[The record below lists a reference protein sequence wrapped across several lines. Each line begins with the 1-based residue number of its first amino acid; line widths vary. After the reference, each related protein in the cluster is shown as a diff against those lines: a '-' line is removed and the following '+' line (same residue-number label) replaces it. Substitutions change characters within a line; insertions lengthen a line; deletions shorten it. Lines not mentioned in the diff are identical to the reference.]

1 MKIIAVRCSNADFAY
16 VVIEGTKESP
26 IVVESDVTGF
36 PKGYD
41 EPALFHWFHQE
52 IIGLIGKH
60 TPTAVAVKSA
70 EPMVKRSGSLE
81 TRIRVEGITLMSAA
95 EAGCDT
101 ACRKVK
107 STIAKDL
114 GMKGKGKYLETKLD
128 TSRVADFDSY
138 SSKQQ
143 EALLVGW
150 SCLE

>member
-1 MKIIAVRCSNADFAY
+1 MRILAVRCSNTDFAY
-16 VVIEGTKESP
+16 AVIEGSKQSP
-26 IVVESDVTGF
+26 IVIDSNLTGF

-52 IIGLIGKH
+52 IMGLIGKH
-60 TPTAVAVKSA
+60 HPAGVAVKAA
-70 EPMVKRSGSLE
+70 ESMVKRSGSLE
-81 TRIRVEGITLMSAA
+81 TRIRVEGIALMSAA

-101 ACRKVK
+101 ARRKIK

-128 TSRVADFDSY
+128 TSPIADFDSY
-138 SSKQQ
+138 NAKKQ
-143 EALLVGW
+143 EAILVGW